1 MYKLV
6 YLLMAIGQ
14 SLGKERSER
23 LVIFPEGS
31 RQVVRQGANL
41 TITCT
46 YDYQDDAGQKL
57 NDITWILPDALAND
71 NLVVLLF

>member
-1 MYKLV
+1 
-6 YLLMAIGQ
+6 MAIGQ
-14 SLGKERSER
+14 SLGKERSEGL

-57 NDITWILPDALAND
+57 NDITWILPDALAKN
-71 NLVVLLF
+71 NSVVVLF